1 MRTKNL
7 LYPFKVGNKEGFTLI
22 ELMIVIAVVSI
33 MAAIAIPA
41 YTSNVEKTR
50 RADAQGSFLQFAN
63 AMERHYTE
71 QTPFTYVGATVG
83 SATSNT
89 FTNQSPKTGTAFY
102 TLSISAV
109 GTNSYTLQA
118 TPTGSQ
124 SSDTCGS
131 LTLTNAGVKG
141 VSSSTVDLCW

>member
-1 MRTKNL
+1 MKAKNS

-33 MAAIAIPA
+33 LAAIAIPA
-41 YTSNVEKTR
+41 YTSSVERTR
-50 RADAQGSFLQFAN
+50 RADAQSSLLQFAN

-83 SATSNT
+83 SAVSDT
-89 FTNQSPKTGTAFY
+89 FSNQSPSTGTAFY

-109 GTNSYTLQA
+109 GANSYTLQA
-118 TPTGSQ
+118 TPAGSQ
-124 SSDTCGS
+124 TSDACGN
-131 LTLTNAGVKG
+131 LTMTNAGVKG
-141 VSSSTVDLCW
+141 VSASTVDLCW